1 MKNNIQITRLTDFD
15 NKIAKA
21 ISVDGNK
28 LHKESSASVK
38 NGEANSAEYKTFE
51 IYRDYLT
58 NIPGYECLVLGK
70 FKHGITA
77 RIVGSKEAQN
87 VAKNMY
93 NRSLENFGWHE
104 GYQLLCIDYDGAKLG
119 DLTPEQVIAII
130 DVVLPGFAD
139 ITKVL
144 KYSSGAWIHNDEHKL
159 LSTSNGFHIYFMIKK
174 PDCIAKIFKGSKSI
188 LHRKLW
194 LNGHGYIKNSKPR
207 DRRTTAVTQMERSI
221 YDNCIFSPERILFEA
236 KPILKTF
243 GLYKEKLE
251 AFIVEGKNDCLDLSE
266 YEELTKEEEK
276 KYFEL
281 VRLAKEENENTQY
294 MIESRQIFKDH
305 VREKIENG
313 KYKDRKE
320 YKGLTTE
327 EIIERE
333 YEASKN
339 AILMQDHEIRLASGV
354 YVTTEEILQDPKKYH
369 GMECYDPHEPEYSTK
384 PIAIIYT
391 DQKVPIIYSQ
401 AHGGIIYRLLANELK
416 KEPDFFSNEYWLEN
430 FYMVVYDKKD
440 EIYHIIGNKIEK
452 YSHSGFN
459 HKFSGYFT
467 EIEDG
472 ENTKKIPMTKWWMHN
487 INKKNIAGDGFAPGQ
502 PIIYEEHGALVI
514 NEYVPEILRYGF
526 EVPSEEEYEEA
537 ALPFITHIRTMIHN
551 SDEAEILLDWFS
563 YIVQFPNERPMF
575 SPLILS
581 QTRGVGKDM
590 TTDILTSLI
599 GHKFAK
605 KSSIEELSKGS
616 GWGDVFYQTKIITVS
631 ECGSSTDRYT
641 AGNNIKSA
649 ITDNNMSMNLK
660 GKDIKNGKVYCG
672 IIFFSNSLSPFRFD
686 DGDRRFFVTRCD
698 WKKEEADEYKI
709 NGYFD
714 KLASHYS
721 DNINL
726 NGLYYYLLNRE
737 IKTNMKGDAPMTSTK
752 EILMKS
758 EPNDTEQFFND
769 LKKHPCKYW
778 TKGMIDKLYFKECG
792 GKDINDGLS
801 DNKQYNHFVRQM
813 LGISKPIKVKGTTVR
828 LKTFTHQDAGMENDY
843 IRKHIEYN
851 WGKTTDSLHPINED
865 ESISSTRHVLDDYY
879 DDGIKTDSLDS
890 KDDEDFEQQIF
901 HKKDMNNPNRFVGIT
916 I

>member
-1 MKNNIQITRLTDFD
+1 
-15 NKIAKA
+15 
-21 ISVDGNK
+21 
-28 LHKESSASVK
+28 
-38 NGEANSAEYKTFE
+38 
-51 IYRDYLT
+51 
-58 NIPGYECLVLGK
+58 
-70 FKHGITA
+70 
-77 RIVGSKEAQN
+77 
-87 VAKNMY
+87 
-93 NRSLENFGWHE
+93 
-104 GYQLLCIDYDGAKLG
+104 
-119 DLTPEQVIAII
+119 
-130 DVVLPGFAD
+130 
-139 ITKVL
+139 
-144 KYSSGAWIHNDEHKL
+144 
-159 LSTSNGFHIYFMIKK
+159 
-174 PDCIAKIFKGSKSI
+174 
-188 LHRKLW
+188 
-194 LNGHGYIKNSKPR
+194 
-207 DRRTTAVTQMERSI
+207 
-221 YDNCIFSPERILFEA
+221 
-236 KPILKTF
+236 
-243 GLYKEKLE
+243 
-251 AFIVEGKNDCLDLSE
+251 
-266 YEELTKEEEK
+266 
-276 KYFEL
+276 
-281 VRLAKEENENTQY
+281 
-294 MIESRQIFKDH
+294 
-305 VREKIENG
+305 
-313 KYKDRKE
+313 
-320 YKGLTTE
+320 
-327 EIIERE
+327 
-333 YEASKN
+333 
-339 AILMQDHEIRLASGV
+339 
-354 YVTTEEILQDPKKYH
+354 
-369 GMECYDPHEPEYSTK
+369 
-384 PIAIIYT
+384 
-391 DQKVPIIYSQ
+391 
-401 AHGGIIYRLLANELK
+401 
-416 KEPDFFSNEYWLEN
+416 
-430 FYMVVYDKKD
+430 
-440 EIYHIIGNKIEK
+440 
-452 YSHSGFN
+452 
-459 HKFSGYFT
+459 
-467 EIEDG
+467 
-472 ENTKKIPMTKWWMHN
+472 
-487 INKKNIAGDGFAPGQ
+487 
-502 PIIYEEHGALVI
+502 
-514 NEYVPEILRYGF
+514 
-526 EVPSEEEYEEA
+526 
-537 ALPFITHIRTMIHN
+537 
-551 SDEAEILLDWFS
+551 
-563 YIVQFPNERPMF
+563 
-575 SPLILS
+575 
-581 QTRGVGKDM
+581 M